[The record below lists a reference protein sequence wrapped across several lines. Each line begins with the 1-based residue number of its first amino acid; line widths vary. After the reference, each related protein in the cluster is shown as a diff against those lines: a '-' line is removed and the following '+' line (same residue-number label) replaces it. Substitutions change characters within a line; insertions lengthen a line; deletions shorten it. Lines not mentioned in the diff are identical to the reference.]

1 MRPQTP
7 INCAII
13 LVILGLAI
21 AGGAALATAPGG
33 LPFSANAPTATLPD
47 TYRVLRI
54 PKTNTNKFSLVDD
67 GGLTV
72 LRVDSHDS
80 AGSVALPFDVDPK
93 VTPHLTWRWKIN
105 RVVHTADTSKK
116 AGDDYAAR
124 VYVFFDVPLESLP
137 FNERMKIRVARLVAG
152 NDVPT
157 AALCY
162 VWDNK
167 TPVRIRHA
175 SPYTNRV
182 HVITL
187 QSGNTNANTWIEEK
201 HDVAADFRA
210 TFGTAAPRIIGVAV
224 GNDTDQTN
232 EAVTTWFGDVRFDA
246 K

>member
-1 MRPQTP
+1 MNLRLKS
-7 INCAII
+7 CA
-13 LVILGLAI
+13 LWVSTVSSVIMFGI
-21 AGGAALATAPGG
+21 ALAAASAA
-33 LPFSANAPTATLPD
+33 LPFSANTPSANLPD
-47 TYRVLRI
+47 SYRILRI
-54 PKTNTNKFSLVDD
+54 PKTNSNKFSLVED
-67 GGLTV
+67 GGVTV

-80 AGSVALPFDVDPK
+80 TGSVALPLVVDPS

-105 RVVHTADTSKK
+105 HVVQTTDTSKK
-116 AGDDYAAR
+116 LGDDYAAR

-137 FNERMKIRVARLVAG
+137 FGERMKIRMARLIAG

-167 TPVRIRHA
+167 APVGTRRW
-175 SPYTNRV
+175 SPYTTRV
-182 HVITL
+182 QVLTL
-187 QSGNTNANTWIEEK
+187 QSGNANANTWIDEK

-232 EAVTTWFGDVRFDA
+232 ESVAAWFGDVSFQA

>member
-1 MRPQTP
+1 MVGVGITCG
-7 INCAII
+7 I
-13 LVILGLAI
+13 
-21 AGGAALATAPGG
+21 ALAATSAV
-33 LPFSANAPTATLPD
+33 LPFSANTPSANLPD
-47 TYRVLRI
+47 NYRILRI
-54 PKTNTNKFSLVDD
+54 QKTNTNKFSLFDD
-67 GGLTV
+67 AGVTV

-80 AGSVALPFDVDPK
+80 AGMVALPFGVDPK
-93 VTPHLTWRWKIN
+93 VTPHLAWRWKIN
-105 RVVHTADTSKK
+105 RVVATADTSKK
-116 AGDDYAAR
+116 SGDDYAAR

-137 FNERMKIRVARLVAG
+137 FGERMKIRMARVVAG

-167 TPVRIRHA
+167 TPVGIRYW
-175 SPYTNRV
+175 SPYTTRV
-182 HVITL
+182 HVLTL
-187 QSGNTNANTWIEEK
+187 QSGNTNANTWIDEK

-232 EAVTTWFGDVRFDA
+232 ESVTTWFGDVSFQA